1 MEQHHRYNDVDAVP
15 FKSIKL
21 IGGGAVGVVDEV
33 LGLAGPFRNRVYAR
47 KTIVLVEDPA
57 GREAEL
63 LEIEKEV
70 EILREASHHH
80 IVKLV
85 TTYLFDDNY
94 AIVMDP
100 RADSHLER
108 SLQQNTPEAAEKI
121 STWFGCLLSG
131 VAYAHQRGIR
141 HRDIKPH
148 NILVKDGTILLS
160 DFGISM
166 MGLGITVPTTILGR
180 PRGRTPE
187 YCAPEVEQGHTRG
200 RSADIFSLGA
210 VFLEMLSVCS
220 YSGEGREKLGEFRSI
235 LKVDGRQS
243 YALSIQK
250 VGDWMDSLKD
260 APSRPVWQP
269 IVLELCRRMLQ
280 EQQALRPKV
289 DDIQAW
295 WSLQSPSDLPPT
307 ACNCGLG
314 T

>member
-1 MEQHHRYNDVDAVP
+1 MFESLTIMEQHHRYNDVDAVP

-108 SLQQNTPEAAEKI
+108 SLQQNARSGRKDIHLVWVSFERSGLRPPTWNSTPGYQASQHSRQGWNNSSERF
-121 STWFGCLLSG
+121 WDL
-131 VAYAHQRGIR
+131 Y
-141 HRDIKPH
+141 
-148 NILVKDGTILLS
+148 DGTRNHGS
-160 DFGISM
+160 NNNSWE
-166 MGLGITVPTTILGR
+166 T
-180 PRGRTPE
+180 
-187 YCAPEVEQGHTRG
+187 
-200 RSADIFSLGA
+200 
-210 VFLEMLSVCS
+210 
-220 YSGEGREKLGEFRSI
+220 
-235 LKVDGRQS
+235 
-243 YALSIQK
+243 
-250 VGDWMDSLKD
+250 
-260 APSRPVWQP
+260 
-269 IVLELCRRMLQ
+269 
-280 EQQALRPKV
+280 
-289 DDIQAW
+289 
-295 WSLQSPSDLPPT
+295 
-307 ACNCGLG
+307 
-314 T
+314 